1 MSHKDMMCH
10 TLAVTEFLGYSPFSG
25 LELNLKKKLAF
36 TYYKVKLGQAE
47 IETVEMQDV
56 LNSLKEGGGQVS
68 KSVPLVHNGSSEKQ
82 VSSHNFMY
90 LQINR

>member
-1 MSHKDMMCH
+1 MMCH
-10 TLAVTEFLGYSPFSG
+10 IWAVSEFLGYFPFSG

-47 IETVEMQDV
+47 TETLEMQNV

-68 KSVPLVHNGSSEKQ
+68 ESVPLIPTLIQ
-82 VSSHNFMY
+82 
-90 LQINR
+90 LLNRETNNKFI